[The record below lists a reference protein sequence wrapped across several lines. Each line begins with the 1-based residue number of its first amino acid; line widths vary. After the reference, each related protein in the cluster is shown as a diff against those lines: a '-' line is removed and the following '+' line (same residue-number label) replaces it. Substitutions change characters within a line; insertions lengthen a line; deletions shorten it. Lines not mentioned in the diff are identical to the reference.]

1 MSDNEEAL
9 EGRPLVSTRTLEIVT
24 ALIFLGASAV
34 FLYGSVDLGFGWL
47 EGEGPAPGYFP
58 FYIAA
63 VMAIASIMNLV
74 HAVIGDDWRL
84 RGPFTT
90 VPAMG
95 RVLTIVVP
103 AILYVA
109 FVGGF
114 GLGPV
119 RVPKLGIYV
128 ASAIFIALFMVLF
141 GKEGLFKAILVGIG
155 VPLAFFFM
163 FERWFLVPLPK
174 GPLESM
180 LGLG

>member
-9 EGRPLVSTRTLEIVT
+9 EGDPLVSTRTLEIVT
-24 ALIFLGASAV
+24 ALAFLGAAAV
-34 FLYGSVDLGFGWL
+34 FIYGSIDLGFGWI

-58 FYIAA
+58 FYIAITMT
-63 VMAIASIMNLV
+63 VASLLNLV
-74 HAVIGDDWRL
+74 YAVIGDNWRL
-84 RGPFTT
+84 SEAFTT

-95 RVLTIVVP
+95 RVLTVLAP

-109 FVGGF
+109 FIGGF
-114 GLGPV
+114 SIGPV
-119 RVPKLGIYV
+119 GIPKLGIYV
-128 ASAIFIALFMVLF
+128 ASAFFIALFMVLF
-141 GKEGLFKAILVGIG
+141 GKESIVKAVLVGIG

-174 GPLESM
+174 GPLEAL